1 MNKNLA
7 VSEHLSLSGINVHW
21 AKQPCIDLNS
31 IHSSTILSGF
41 LCICIYLEYGGLC
54 TTTILFKKRNGRTWY
69 LFARR

>member
-31 IHSSTILSGF
+31 ILSSTILSGF
-41 LCICIYLEYGGLC
+41 LYICIYLEYGGLR
-54 TTTILFKKRNGRTWY
+54 TTTVLFKKRNGRTRY
-69 LFARR
+69 LFSRR